1 MLMTRYLMKNLL
13 TATAFIALTLTAVV
27 WLTQSLKILEL
38 VANSDAPFGLF
49 IRMVALM
56 LPKFLETI
64 LPVSLVIS
72 VLFVYNRMI
81 MDNELVILRS
91 CGFDQRRLARPALYI
106 GVAFTV
112 IVLALATYI
121 SPICYVQMLSTRTAV
136 KTQYSAF
143 LLREGIFNTFG
154 ADLTVY
160 LRARADNGDLLGL
173 VIHDTR
179 EKDKPP
185 VTITAKRGQLV
196 MNGDVPNI
204 IVFDGMRQ
212 QLEHAG
218 TLSKLYFSRYMIEI
232 NGLENSPKARNL
244 DPAERT
250 LTQLLHPDLSVKY
263 DRDHA
268 ENFIVETQQ
277 RLVSPFNTLAYCL
290 VGMAVLLLGPFNRRG
305 QSRKVM
311 AASVL
316 VAVLIIGNMAI
327 DNITKRHTGLAP
339 LIYIYTFV
347 PILAALYALGNG
359 GEQKGMALIRLLNAR
374 GNRKW
379 AEGRPAA

>member
-81 MDNELVILRS
+81 MDNEMVILRS

-106 GVAFTV
+106 AMVFTV

-121 SPICYVQMLSTRTAV
+121 SPFCFVKMLATRTAV

-160 LRARADNGDLLGL
+160 LRARDQNGDLVGL

-212 QLEHAG
+212 QLEKAG
-218 TLSKLYFSRYMIEI
+218 TLSKLYFSKYMIEI
-232 NGLENSPKARNL
+232 NGLESSPKARNL

-250 LTQLLHPDLSVKY
+250 LSQLLHPDFSVKY

-268 ENFIVETQQ
+268 ENFVVETQQ
-277 RLVSPFNTLAYCL
+277 RIISPFNTLSYCL
-290 VGMAVLLLGPFNRRG
+290 VAMAILLLGPFNRRG

-311 AASVL
+311 VASIIVAA
-316 VAVLIIGNMAI
+316 LIIGNMAI
-327 DNITKRHTGLAP
+327 DNLTKRHTGLAP
-339 LIYIYTFV
+339 IMYVYTFL
-347 PILAALYALGNG
+347 PTLAALYALGSS
-359 GEQKGMALIRLLNAR
+359 GEQKVLGLLRLINAR
-374 GNRKW
+374 VNRKW
-379 AEGRPAA
+379 TEGGAA